1 MTTIAPKGRTTL
13 QQSSEDS
20 NKPAAKALIT
30 GAGSGIGQACAAAL
44 AAKGYDLL
52 LLGRRAEPLE
62 QTARQWP
69 AAIIQADL
77 SSEPSIEA
85 AATKAGPKLDV
96 LIHAAAQFQHGPIA
110 ATTAPDW
117 RAINA
122 VNIEGPLLLT
132 SRCLPALQQAGGTVV
147 FINSTAALNPGANAG
162 AYAASKA
169 ALRAAAD
176 ALRQEVNAVG
186 VRVLTVFPGRTDT
199 PMQDTVL
206 AAEGRSLNRASL
218 LAPCDIAAMVAA
230 ALALPPRAQVSE
242 LVIRPTRPG

>member
-1 MTTIAPKGRTTL
+1 M
-13 QQSSEDS
+13 QQSGENST
-20 NKPAAKALIT
+20 KPAAKALIT

-62 QTARQWP
+62 RTARQWP
-69 AAIIQADL
+69 VAAIIQADL

-85 AATKAGPKLDV
+85 AATKAGPRLDV

-117 RAINA
+117 RVINA

-132 SRCLPALQQAGGTVV
+132 SRCLPALQRAGGAVV

-176 ALRQEVNAVG
+176 ALRQEVNALG

-206 AAEGRSLNRASL
+206 AAEGRTLNRASL

-230 ALALPPRAQVSE
+230 ALALPPRAQVTE
-242 LVIRPTRPG
+242 LVIRPTQPG